1 MIASKSV
8 AKVVSNNATTE
19 MVLVVVVE
27 KTDHS
32 KSLARS
38 DSNNLLLSTQF
49 A

>member
-1 MIASKSV
+1 V

-19 MVLVVVVE
+19 MVLVAVE

-32 KSLARS
+32 RSLVRS
-38 DSNNLLLSTQF
+38 DSNNLLLSIQF